1 LLVYLPDIAE
11 KILIALFSHL
21 LILISIINEISIRG
35 GGNDGIDE
43 PVYVTEFF
51 FQSRLQLS

>member
-1 LLVYLPDIAE
+1 LFIYLPDIAE
-11 KILIALFSHL
+11 KILIALLAHL
-21 LILISIINEISIRG
+21 PILISIIDEISIRG